1 MNHPYTD
8 FALYLEEE
16 YGKEVGDRYR
26 ELLRSPTYKSAKV
39 RHKNYNKPKKGTPRK
54 RRFA

>member
-1 MNHPYTD
+1 MTHPYTD

-26 ELLRSPTYKSAKV
+26 ELLSSPTYKSNKAW
-39 RHKNYNKPKKGTPRK
+39 HKNYKKLKKGIS
-54 RRFA
+54 RRRSA